1 MPILNK
7 NKDQYIQRFL
17 LKWYE
22 KNKRELPWRNI
33 KPNNQANAYYVLV
46 SEFMLQQTTVNTVIK
61 RFNEFIKLWPSIDK
75 LSRISEN
82 RILRFWSGLGYYNR
96 AKNLLKTT
104 KITSRDFK
112 SKVPQ
117 HYDQLIELPGVGDY
131 TAKAILGIAYNKP
144 VMPLDVN
151 IERILA
157 RLYGFQLPL
166 IKIKSELKK
175 KSNAYI
181 SKNSSNHLIQAFMD
195 YGSLICTPRNPDCSS
210 CLIKTK
216 CLSYKK
222 NLQNI
227 IPVKIKSNSTKRK
240 KYSRAYILYN
250 EKNEILVRKRSS
262 KGMLASMLEVPNDNW
277 VINKKSLVQDKI
289 ALKIKDKMQSKGSVK
304 YSFSHFDLETEVFF
318 TKVKKNIFT
327 NQKWIKKNNINKIGL
342 PTVMKKIIKVTF

>member
-1 MPILNK
+1 M
-7 NKDQYIQRFL
+7 
-17 LKWYE
+17 
-22 KNKRELPWRNI
+22 
-33 KPNNQANAYYVLV
+33 
-46 SEFMLQQTTVNTVIK
+46 SE
-61 RFNEFIKLWPSIDK
+61 S
-75 LSRISEN
+75 

-96 AKNLLKTT
+96 ATNLLKTA
-104 KITSRDFK
+104 KIISRDFK

-117 HYDQLIELPGVGDY
+117 NYDHLIKLPGVGEY

-144 VMPLDVN
+144 VMPLDAN

-175 KSNAYI
+175 ISNAYI
-181 SKNSSNHLIQAFMD
+181 SKNSSNNLIQAFMD
-195 YGSLICTPRNPDCSS
+195 YGSFVCTPRNPDCSS
-210 CLIKTK
+210 CLIKTQ

-227 IPVKIKSNSTKRK
+227 IPAKVKSNSTKRK

-250 EKNEILVRKRSS
+250 EKHEILVRKRSS

-277 VINKKSLVQDKI
+277 VMNKKSLVQDKI
-289 ALKIKDKMQSKGSVK
+289 AHKTKDKMQSKGFVE

-318 TKVKKNIFT
+318 TKVKKNKFT
-327 NQKWIKKNNINKIGL
+327 NQKWIKKSNINKAGL
-342 PTVMKKIIKVTF
+342 PTVMKRIVKVAF

>member
-1 MPILNK
+1 MPIINK
-7 NKDQYIQRFL
+7 NKAKYVQRFL

-22 KNKRELPWRNI
+22 KNKRDLPWRKLQENQL
-33 KPNNQANAYYVLV
+33 PNPYYILV
-46 SEFMLQQTTVNTVIK
+46 SEFMLQQTTVNTVVK
-61 RFNEFIKLWPSIDK
+61 RFNEFIHLWPSLK
-75 LSRISEN
+75 QLSLITEN
-82 RILRFWSGLGYYNR
+82 RILKFWSGLGYYNR
-96 AKNLLKTT
+96 ARNLLKTV
-104 KITSRDFK
+104 KIISRDFK
-112 SKVPQ
+112 SKIPQ
-117 HYDQLIELPGVGDY
+117 NYDQLINLPGVGEY
-131 TAKAILGIAYNKP
+131 TAKAILGIAYNKS
-144 VMPLDVN
+144 VMPLDAN
-151 IERILA
+151 IERIIA

-166 IKIKSELKK
+166 IKMKSELKK
-175 KSNAYI
+175 KSNDFI
-181 SKNSSNHLIQAFMD
+181 SNNYSNHLIQAFMD

-227 IPVKIKSNSTKRK
+227 IPVKVRSNSTKRK

-289 ALKIKDKMQSKGSVK
+289 VLTIKGKMQSKGSIE

-318 TKVKKNIFT
+318 AKVKKKIFT
-327 NQKWIKKNNINKIGL
+327 NQKWIKKSNINKTEL
-342 PTVMKKIIKVTF
+342 PTVMKKIVKVAL